1 MEYLVFKHILKPVL
15 VIHKTIEAYQTSKME
30 LFVKIVDGWRP
41 LAIFAKSTIVDIW
54 QGSEYASRVT

>member
-30 LFVKIVDGWRP
+30 LFVKIVDG
-41 LAIFAKSTIVDIW
+41 
-54 QGSEYASRVT
+54 